1 VIRLA
6 AIVTLALAAVGGIMV
21 ATLVVRRLLLA
32 REARRREEVA
42 VRLRPIA
49 LAIVEG
55 LPTEARP
62 EPGDA
67 IVLADLL
74 RRYAR
79 RLTGASRDRIGA
91 FLEETGAVDEAMDE
105 LGSRRSWRRASAAF
119 ALGDMGSQRAAEPLL
134 AALDDHE
141 RDVRAAAARSLGRLG
156 VLGAVEPLVAALAQV
171 SVPRVVAAQALVA
184 IGEAAAPRLAAL
196 LDADDPEIRRAA
208 LDVLGL
214 VGSAGDS
221 APAATGLRDGSA
233 EVRAAA
239 ARALGRLGGR
249 AGSEELQRALGDR
262 VAFVRAQAANAL
274 ARVGDRSAAPV
285 LVELARTDEHAP
297 ARAAAYALSALDPR
311 LLSVEAEKPD
321 ASQFLLEAADV
332 AAL

>member
-6 AIVTLALAAVGGIMV
+6 AVATLALAAAGGIVV

-32 REARRREEVA
+32 RETRRREETA
-42 VRLRPIA
+42 VRLRPVA
-49 LAIVEG
+49 LAIVDG
-55 LPTEARP
+55 EAPETRP
-62 EPGDA
+62 EPAEA

-74 RRYAR
+74 RRYGR

-91 FLEETGAVDEAMDE
+91 YLEASGAVNEALRE
-105 LGSRRSWRRASAAF
+105 LRSRRSWRRAAAAF

-134 AALDDHE
+134 EALDDSE

-156 VLGAVEPLVAALAQV
+156 VLAAVEPLVAALAQV

-196 LDADDPEIRRAA
+196 LDADDADIRRAA

-214 VGSAGDS
+214 IGSAADS
-221 APAATGLRDGSA
+221 AHAAASLSDGSA

-274 ARVGDRSAAPV
+274 ARVGDRSAAPA
-285 LVELARTDEHAP
+285 LVGLARTDEYAP

-311 LLSVEAEKPD
+311 LLATEAEKPD
-321 ASQFLLEAADV
+321 ASQYLLEACDV